1 MKATKFISVALS
13 LILVVGCEKK
23 LQVPAVTEWA
33 EFQDQFFRVTFA
45 YPKGWHVVVEPNKV
59 ILYSSPETMGKFF
72 DATSDAKPGA
82 QIVVASERDTLHDLT
97 RFVNSFESDKK
108 SEGFEIRSK
117 QTITID
123 SATASEFQY
132 AGRYDEKTTLTA
144 IRAITWKD
152 SMIYYVHYGGYN
164 EYFHPYK
171 FVYDSVIATLKLP
184 KPIIRRKD
192 VDPSVPTEMFVKYSD
207 DVVEFMYPD
216 NYTPVME
223 KPGKEVQHALRLKA
237 PYRQDCFITFDV
249 RPAKGLTLEKVVEQ
263 NTKNVKAAKQQTTV
277 GGNAAVFVN
286 ETPIKNV
293 NRRTYFVVKSDKFY
307 RVIVTYYSPMTKDFL
322 PAFEKTVASLR
333 LK

>member
-1 MKATKFISVALS
+1 MKSLKLISAVFLVT
-13 LILVVGCEKK
+13 LIAGCDKK
-23 LQVPAVTEWA
+23 AQVPAITEWA
-33 EFQDQFFRVTFA
+33 EFQDQFFRVTFS

-59 ILYSSPETMGKFF
+59 IVYSSPETMGKFF
-72 DATSDAKPGA
+72 DPTSDAKPGA

-108 SEGFEIRSK
+108 AEGFDIKSK
-117 QTITID
+117 QSITLD
-123 SATASEFQY
+123 SAAASEFQFT
-132 AGRYDEKTTLTA
+132 GRYDEKTTLTA

-152 SMIYYVHYGGYN
+152 SMIYYVHYGAYN
-164 EYFHPYK
+164 EFFEPYK
-171 FVYDSVIATLKLP
+171 HAYDSVVASLRLP
-184 KPIIRRKD
+184 KPIVRRKD
-192 VDPSVPTEMFVKYSD
+192 VDPSVPTEVFIKHSD

-216 NYTPVME
+216 NYTPVAE

-237 PYRQDCFITFDV
+237 PYRQDCFITLDV

-263 NTKNVKAAKQQTTV
+263 NTKNVKVAKQQATIA
-277 GGNAAVFVN
+277 GNAAVFIN

-293 NRRTYFVVKSDKFY
+293 NRRTYFIVKNDKFY